1 LPILETVPAAVPYL
15 SADPELVR
23 RWRDELSP
31 LRGLKVGIAWQ
42 GNPNHPED
50 RRRSFPLAALEPLAQ
65 LPGVHLVVLQKG
77 HGREQLPAAA
87 GWPLTDLGDRLDEW
101 SGAFMDTAA
110 VLAGLGL
117 VVACDSALAH
127 LAGAPGAAG

>member
-1 LPILETVPAAVPYL
+1 MISLPHLFGTTLETVPAAVPYL

-50 RRRSFPLAALEPLAQ
+50 RRRSFPLAALEPLAR
-65 LPGVHLVVLQKG
+65 LPGVQLVVLQKG
-77 HGREQLPAAA
+77 HGREQLAA
-87 GWPLTDLGDRLDEW
+87 RLKI
-101 SGAFMDTAA
+101 AQPVAA
-110 VLAGLGL
+110 N
-117 VVACDSALAH
+117 
-127 LAGAPGAAG
+127 